1 MNTSAMVLAFLKKQ
15 ERESIMQDERFNPRE
30 QDELTQVIV
39 ERLAERQRKIDR
51 MKEMSTPHRRIS
63 LYGGATLAVAACV
76 AVIAVFNLF
85 SNVSPLDEA
94 GIEKP
99 EYSQFRGA
107 SKEMTEIYSFL
118 DNKEYDAAERLT
130 RKTINGLEASL
141 DLYWELPEEY
151 DNEEEAYE
159 AECDMLTLSQ
169 LRWTYIYLLVKQDK
183 NDIAKRQ
190 LKIYIKDKKHAEH
203 YEEAKKLLKV
213 LKK

>member
-1 MNTSAMVLAFLKKQ
+1 
-15 ERESIMQDERFNPRE
+15 MQDERFNPRE

-94 GIEKP
+94 GIGKP
-99 EYSQFRGA
+99 EMSQLRGT
-107 SKEMTEIYSFL
+107 SSSMTKIYGFL
-118 DNKEYDAAERLT
+118 DNEEYAAAERLA
-130 RKTINGLEASL
+130 RKTIDGLEANL
-141 DLYWELPEEY
+141 DLYRELPPEY
-151 DNEEEAYE
+151 DSEEEAYE
-159 AECDMLTLSQ
+159 AKHEMVTLSQ

-183 NDIAKRQ
+183 KQIAIKQ
-190 LKIYIKDKKHAEH
+190 LKIYIKDKEHAEH
-203 YEEAKKLLKV
+203 YDEAKKLLKV
-213 LKK
+213 LKQ

>member
-1 MNTSAMVLAFLKKQ
+1 
-15 ERESIMQDERFNPRE
+15 MQDERFNPWE

-76 AVIAVFNLF
+76 AVIVVLNLF
-85 SNVSPLDEA
+85 SSISPLDEA

-130 RKTINGLEASL
+130 RKTINGIEASL
-141 DLYWELPEEY
+141 DLYWELPAEY